1 MEYETW
7 VFTEKKRNLLGF
19 SEQTEDEMPAD
30 WVSNKK
36 NLQYGQMQFIVDEV
50 ATCVSQLQL

>member
-30 WVSNKK
+30 
-36 NLQYGQMQFIVDEV
+36 
-50 ATCVSQLQL
+50 